1 MSMKDN
7 KLNDATNTSRCI
19 KNKKEKKTQLW
30 QNVQSKMYTLKLAT
44 ASDFCVT
51 FFVSFEKNGLSLE
64 NEYNV
69 MWIWALNFP

>member
-1 MSMKDN
+1 MSMQDN
-7 KLNDATNTSRCI
+7 KLNDATHTSSCI
-19 KNKKEKKTQLW
+19 KNKTEKKTQLW
-30 QNVQSKMYTLKLAT
+30 QDVLSKIYTLKLAP

-64 NEYNV
+64 NEHNV